1 MKKILSITL
10 ALLLMSYTQVQA
22 VTLDDVMSQI
32 NSLKAEVAQ
41 LKNSMNGKVLGATA
55 TAISRTLAPGLKK
68 DPEVMKLQ
76 AFLKKESLFMVNPD
90 GNYGPLTTQA
100 VKNFQAKSNLAVTG
114 VVDLKTLSLINEL
127 SVSTRIDK
135 ALDLDADAFIENL
148 KKQTD
153 QLQEI
158 LKNPKPLI
166 LELENSWPPALEDVS
181 GSRVIFYNIPI
192 NGTNSCLRF
201 MYMPNSRSAT
211 PEGYVYIGVGL
222 CGNEPIR
229 AAFSFTA
236 EGYDVIT
243 IQ

>member
-127 SVSTRIDK
+127 SVSARVDK
-135 ALDLDADAFIENL
+135 ALDTDAFIENL

-166 LELENSWPPALEDVS
+166 LELENSWPSALEKGSEVS
-181 GSRVIFYNIPI
+181 VIFYNIPI
-192 NGTNSCLRF
+192 GGTNSCLRF
-201 MYMPNSRSAT
+201 LYMPNSRRAT
-211 PEGYVYIGVGL
+211 PEGWVYIGVGL

>member
-32 NSLKAEVAQ
+32 NSLKAEVTQ

-127 SVSTRIDK
+127 SVSTRVDK
-135 ALDLDADAFIENL
+135 ALDTDAFIENL

-166 LELENSWPPALEDVS
+166 LELENSWPPALEEVS
-181 GSRVIFYNIPI
+181 ESRVIFYNIPI
-192 NGTNSCLRF
+192 GGTASCLRF
-201 MYMPNSRSAT
+201 MYMPNSRSAS

-229 AAFSFTA
+229 ALFTFTA